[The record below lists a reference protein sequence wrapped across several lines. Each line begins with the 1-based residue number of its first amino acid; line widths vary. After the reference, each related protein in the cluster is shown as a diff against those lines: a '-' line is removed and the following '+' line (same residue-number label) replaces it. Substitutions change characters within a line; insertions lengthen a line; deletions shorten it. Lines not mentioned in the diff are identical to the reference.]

1 MPDKRLD
8 SRIAGKTPRH
18 YPFVGHHEKLI
29 TGALYTVTQ
38 VALIIGV
45 NSKTMHS
52 RMRGKIEITNKE
64 IRQTDDTRLGPKNIR
79 EGLYNRLE
87 SKGMKKSD
95 KWLRVKL

>member
-8 SRIAGKTPRH
+8 SRVAGKAPKH
-18 YPFVGHHEKLI
+18 YLFVGHHEKLI

-64 IRQTDDTRLGPKNIR
+64 IRQTEETRLGPKNTR
-79 EGLYNRLE
+79 EGLYDRLE
-87 SKGMKKSD
+87 SKAMKKSD
-95 KWLRVKL
+95 KWLRTKL